1 MKTQI
6 VVNLV
11 IFVAMMAVVMLAAF
25 GASAQ
30 NPPAG
35 ATPIG
40 DGKWQTADG
49 AIWAPLPAHM
59 ASRTIPRPVPQVS
72 VRTIS
77 VPNSTPVY
85 APAPTAPV
93 SSYQT
98 ATRTGTVTGGIAGH
112 LDSYRR
118 PQEVVGQQE
127 LRVEESR
134 SGVYL
139 DAARQDAD
147 LQREAN
153 RFQVENQRMLLQR
166 ERDLNRLALEQQEQR
181 RRTVESWSR
190 VIRDG
195 LNDASRRQ
203 SQRERDELRAR
214 EQHQDE
220 LRDLSREARR
230 WVELQHRSKN

>member
-1 MKTQI
+1 MNKQI
-6 VVNLV
+6 VVNFC
-11 IFVAMMAVVMLAAF
+11 IFVAALVLVMLVAF
-25 GASAQ
+25 GVQAQ
-30 NPPAG
+30 QPPVG
-35 ATPIG
+35 ATAR
-40 DGKWQTADG
+40 ADG
-49 AIWAPLPAHM
+49 GWQVDANTVWYPPQRTAPRAMP
-59 ASRTIPRPVPQVS
+59 TVS

-134 SGVYL
+134 SSVYI

-153 RFQVENQRMLLQR
+153 RLQVENQRMALQR
-166 ERDLNRLALEQQEQR
+166 ERDLNRLALERQEQG

-190 VIRDG
+190 IIRDS
-195 LNDASRRQ
+195 LNDTSRRA
-203 SQRERDELRAR
+203 SQRQRDELRAR